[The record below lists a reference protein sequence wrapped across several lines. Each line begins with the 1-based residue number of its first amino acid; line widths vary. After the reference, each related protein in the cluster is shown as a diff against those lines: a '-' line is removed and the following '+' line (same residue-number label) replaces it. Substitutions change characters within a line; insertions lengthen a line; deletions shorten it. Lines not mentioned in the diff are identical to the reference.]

1 MVCESN
7 IYSNDSIK
15 KPSIIIIF
23 FLHILIFSL
32 LIENVTSIPHRIHE
46 PWSII
51 LCKFKDTKNIT
62 PKTRDWYEEWFAGD
76 NPDSIKNYFKWLSN
90 GNYDISG
97 SQVIG
102 WYDLPWTINEVLY
115 IAQHDNE
122 LQNGDEKSFAFYDK
136 VKQLCIQEAERRGNI
151 LFNQKITVINVG
163 STALYGKK
171 YGVLL
176 TPALMF
182 SSVLTHEMVHSF
194 FIGHSYSDRNVKIFP
209 FSQPGEYDDRYD
221 LMSTANAYMHKS
233 RFGMSGPGLNGPHLD
248 YLGWLPMDRMLYFG
262 KDGRQNYTIRLS
274 SLSISFE
281 KTHGWLYVM
290 IPYDR
295 DDPNLVY
302 TVELKTPS
310 YFDKGINQPSI
321 LIHRI
326 QKTGNFYY
334 SVLISQGTDFY
345 ELTEGTEWVTFIG
358 SDLNGKFQWIKI
370 SVKKIYNFDADVTII
385 STFDPVVCRIDEEM
399 TTINIKENELNLNN
413 TIINNSTSISFCKS
427 KRKDS
432 KQNIN
437 DLIKKHKMR
446 IDFYNKL
453 QTFGLNACKDGKV
466 WRSIDD
472 YDYVC
477 VDSRRKDDVRFN
489 QEIANNN
496 FDYNDISTTETII
509 NLKNDK
515 RVKKSAQPCRR
526 PLVERKAFL
535 NDNLCVSALEHKRIA
550 QENKNAHK
558 YLKNYAFF
566 NGADTVG
573 P

>member
-1 MVCESN
+1 MVHERNRC
-7 IYSNDSIK
+7 SNDSMKRTPIVLL
-15 KPSIIIIF
+15 F
-23 FLHILIFSL
+23 FLYVFIFSFL
-32 LIENVTSIPHRIHE
+32 SENVTSIPHRSHE
-46 PWSII
+46 PWSMI

-97 SQVIG
+97 SNVVG

-115 IAQHDNE
+115 ISQHDTE
-122 LQNGDEKSFAFYDK
+122 LQNSDEKSFAFYDK
-136 VKQLCIQEAERRGNI
+136 VKQLCIEEAERRGNI
-151 LFNQKITVINVG
+151 LFSQKITVINVG

-176 TPALMF
+176 TPSLMF

-295 DDPNLVY
+295 DDSNLVY

-310 YFDKGINQPSI
+310 YFDKGIGQPSV

-334 SVLISQGTDFY
+334 SVLMSQGIDFY

-358 SDLNGKFQWIKI
+358 SDSSGKFQWIKI
-370 SVKKIYNFDADVTII
+370 SVKKIYNFDADVSIT
-385 STFDPVVCRIDEEM
+385 STFDPRVCKIDEEIAF
-399 TTINIKENELNLNN
+399 INIRENEPNN
-413 TIINNSTSISFCKS
+413 DSSNHVNSLSYCKP
-427 KRKDS
+427 KRKNLRQSIDE
-432 KQNIN
+432 
-437 DLIKKHKMR
+437 LVKKHQRRKN
-446 IDFYNKL
+446 FFSHL
-453 QTFGLNACKDGKV
+453 QTFGLNACKEGKV

-477 VDSRRKDDVRFN
+477 VDTRRKDDVRFT
-489 QEIANNN
+489 QEIANNNNN
-496 FDYNDISTTETII
+496 FDYNDITNNESFI
-509 NLKNDK
+509 NSKNDK
-515 RVKKSAQPCRR
+515 RVKKSTQPCRQ

-535 NDNLCVSALEHKRIA
+535 NDNFCVSALEHKRIA
-550 QENKNAHK
+550 QENKNAHR

>member
-1 MVCESN
+1 MTIEN
-7 IYSNDSIK
+7 KIYSNVSMKRTSTVTIYFLF
-15 KPSIIIIF
+15 IF
-23 FLHILIFSL
+23 IVFILFK
-32 LIENVTSIPHRIHE
+32 NGDCIPHRTQE
-46 PWSII
+46 SWSMI

-62 PKTRDWYEEWFAGD
+62 PKTREWYEEWFAGD

-97 SQVIG
+97 SHVVG

-115 IAQHDNE
+115 MSQHDTE
-122 LQNGDEKSFAFYDK
+122 LQNSDEKSFAFYDK
-136 VKQLCIQEAERRGNI
+136 VKQLCIQEAERRGNV
-151 LFNQKITVINVG
+151 LFNQKITVMNVG

-209 FSQPGEYDDRYD
+209 FAQPGEYDDRYD

-262 KDGRQNYTIRLS
+262 KDGRQNYTLRLS

-295 DDPNLVY
+295 DDSNLVY

-310 YFDKGINQPSI
+310 YFDKGIGQASI
-321 LIHRI
+321 LVHRI

-334 SVLISQGTDFY
+334 SVLISQSNDYY
-345 ELTEGTEWVTFIG
+345 ELTEGTEWVTFLG
-358 SDLNGKFQWIKI
+358 SDSNGKFQWIKI
-370 SVKKIYNFDADVTII
+370 SVKKIYNYDADVTIT
-385 STFDPVVCRIDEEM
+385 STFDPKVCKIDEEIV
-399 TTINIKENELNLNN
+399 TSNNDTFDIITNNTLSYCKPKRNELGK
-413 TIINNSTSISFCKS
+413 NSHE
-427 KRKDS
+427 
-432 KQNIN
+432 
-437 DLIKKHKMR
+437 LIKKHKKR
-446 IDFYNKL
+446 HEFFNHL
-453 QTFGLNACKDGKV
+453 QTFGLNACKEGKV

-477 VDSRRKDDVRFN
+477 VDIRRRDDVRLN
-489 QEIANNN
+489 QEFTTTNIE
-496 FDYNDISTTETII
+496 DISNIGSS
-509 NLKNDK
+509 NSLSNDK

-526 PLVERKAFL
+526 PMIERKAFI
-535 NDNLCVSALEHKRIA
+535 NDNLCVSPLEHKRIA
-550 QENKNAHK
+550 QENVNAHK